1 MIYMKKMVA
10 KTLIRRCD
18 TLEIAVNV
26 IFGILFLVG
35 AKTFYSLW
43 LEVKKNKNDASFE
56 TVMMTKLFFYFY
68 PLLILVFIISGIKN
82 IVSIF
87 L

>member
-10 KTLIRRCD
+10 KTLIRRFD

-43 LEVKKNKNDASFE
+43 LEVKKNKNDASSE

>member
-1 MIYMKKMVA
+1 MVA
-10 KTLIRRCD
+10 KTLIRRFD

-43 LEVKKNKNDASFE
+43 LEVKKNKNDASSE